1 MSNPF
6 IPSKINGGT
15 TNVLKGSGDLAVGG
29 IRKHGIAIPKYVPTT
44 NQSGTPVPVRIGDS
58 QSSYGLPAYFRFA
71 VKIAQYDSAAKDEE
85 SKKLRSYYG
94 DAKYKKSEF
103 KKLVKGPRNAYMNFV
118 LQKVSEN
125 FQEKY
130 QLVETFGDSF
140 LAYFYGSRHM
150 VININGILID
160 DQLSDMK
167 SQFIYIYNTY
177 FRAYHVAKHKILVEF
192 GYGDTTIKGVML
204 SLGTETGDT
213 INEVQTNFQVQML
226 VYQYN
231 KPLANLGVYVSETLT
246 DDISEALD
254 STIVASD
261 KVIPKDDKT
270 KSTTPNTNDPKDIS
284 DEELSQDNVAA
295 SGYAS
300 DKAVSASITGD
311 PSKLAN
317 VKNCGG
323 AAAGALA

>member
-6 IPSKINGGT
+6 ISEKMQGGT
-15 TNVLKGSGDLAVGG
+15 TNVIKGSGDLASGG
-29 IRKHGIAIPKYVPTT
+29 IRKHGISIPKYVPTT
-44 NQSGTPVPVRIGDS
+44 NQSGTPVPVKIGD
-58 QSSYGLPAYFRFA
+58 SYGLPAYFRFA
-71 VKIAQYDSAAKDEE
+71 VSISQYDSTASDEE

-94 DAKYKKSEF
+94 DPKYRKTEF
-103 KKLVKGPRNAYMNFV
+103 QKLVKGPRNAYMNFV

-226 VYQYN
+226 VYQFN
-231 KPLANLGVYVSETLT
+231 KPLANLGVYTSETLSDDAT
-246 DDISEALD
+246 DALD
-254 STIVASD
+254 SVIVESDTLVPKDSETSKTNEPIVAPSSIEDVTHSEDGATEDDYQSD
-261 KVIPKDDKT
+261 AVVTEAIEADQAKEDAIK
-270 KSTTPNTNDPKDIS
+270 
-284 DEELSQDNVAA
+284 ECGGVAA
-295 SGYAS
+295 
-300 DKAVSASITGD
+300 
-311 PSKLAN
+311 
-317 VKNCGG
+317 
-323 AAAGALA
+323 AALV